1 MHIPVRALIGACAFL
16 AAAPAF
22 ATGQDEHAGKSEKFK
37 LIHVD
42 ELVSLQKQK
51 VAVSLLDANDPEFRA
66 KNGII
71 PGARQLSS
79 FNKYD
84 FKELP
89 ADKGAKLVFYCA
101 NTH

>member
-1 MHIPVRALIGACAFL
+1 MHTPLRTLLGAVAVL

-22 ATGQDEHAGKSEKFK
+22 ATGQDEHAGASEKFK

-42 ELVSLQKQK
+42 DLVALQKKK
-51 VAVSLLDANDPEFRA
+51 VAVSLLDANDPGFRT

>member
-1 MHIPVRALIGACAFL
+1 MHTPLRTLLGACAVM

-22 ATGQDEHAGKSEKFK
+22 AEGHDEHAATAEKFK

-42 ELVSLQKQK
+42 DLVSLQKKK
-51 VAVSLLDANDPEFRA
+51 VAVALLDANDVAFRA

-89 ADKGAKLVFYCA
+89 SDKGAKLVFYCA